1 MHTPLDIP
9 ISTDIPSLRSFTE
22 GGDVPSYNSQA
33 KMEGIKRIGELEE
46 LERDLAIRYDMAGI
60 GEIDSVEVFA
70 EAKHR
75 ALSDNGCLGDAKQ
88 MEELVQLEA
97 FEAFSLANTL
107 AVEEG

>member
-1 MHTPLDIP
+1 MHTLLDIP
-9 ISTDIPSLRSFTE
+9 ISMDIPSLRSFTE
-22 GGDVPSYNSQA
+22 GSDIPSYDSRA

-75 ALSDNGCLGDAKQ
+75 ALSDDGCLEDAKQ
-88 MEELVQLEA
+88 MEELYKLCRQRA
-97 FEAFSLANTL
+97 T
-107 AVEEG
+107 GGI